1 MSVSSACI
9 GREQIFAYA
18 HHMLSSDEAAR
29 VERHLAICGAC
40 REAAAGFARL
50 DAVLAEWKPVEPSP
64 WFDARARARI
74 AAAPR
79 PWRYLPRLNWQG
91 WSAIAAAA
99 VVAIVL
105 GVAALRPAHSDRG
118 VRNAQTEIA
127 SAQAETK
134 PAAASPVSTPVA
146 PLAPSQE
153 LARSEAANASPQ
165 PATAADSGTTTV
177 AQAAPASQE
186 IDLYK
191 NLNVLENYDM
201 LANFDVLSELPQNSG
216 ASSD

>member
-1 MSVSSACI
+1 MNASSACI
-9 GREQIFAYA
+9 EREQIFAYA
-18 HHMLSSDEAAR
+18 RHMLSREEAAR
-29 VERHLAICGAC
+29 VERHLAACGAC
-40 REAAAGFARL
+40 REAAAGFERL
-50 DAVLAEWKPVEPSP
+50 DAVLGEWKPVEPSP

-99 VVAIVL
+99 VLGIVL
-105 GVAALRPAHSDRG
+105 SVAALRPSHLSPSG
-118 VRNAQTEIA
+118 QNAQAMIA
-127 SAQAETK
+127 PAQPALK
-134 PAAASPVSTPVA
+134 PAMAPAASQA
-146 PLAPSQE
+146 PDKT
-153 LARSEAANASPQ
+153 LARTEAANIPAQ
-165 PATAADSGTTTV
+165 PAATADGGETTV
-177 AQAAPASQE
+177 AQAQPASQE